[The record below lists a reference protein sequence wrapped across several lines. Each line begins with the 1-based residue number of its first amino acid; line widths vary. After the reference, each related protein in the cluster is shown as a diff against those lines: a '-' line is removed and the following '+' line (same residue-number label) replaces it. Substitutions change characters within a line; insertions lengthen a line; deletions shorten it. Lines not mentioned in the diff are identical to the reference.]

1 MTSEFDVSGKVA
13 MVTGAS
19 SGFGVHFAK
28 ILAARGAKVVVAAR
42 RVDRLESLVSEINA
56 AGGEAVAV
64 AMDVTSADSI
74 EAAFNQGEAA
84 FGTITLV
91 ANNAG
96 VAEVRSALKID
107 ESSWDHMM
115 DTNLKGVWLVA
126 QQAAKRM
133 ISAGVGGAIVNTASI
148 LGLRVSFG
156 QSSYSVSKAAVIQL
170 TKALA
175 VEWAGKGVRVNALC
189 PGYFLT
195 EMTEAAF
202 ASPESQ
208 KYLSSSPARRAGEM
222 DEMTGPF
229 LLLASDAGSY
239 LHGVALPVDGGQSI
253 SNM

>member
-13 MVTGAS
+13 LVTGAS

-96 VAEVRSALKID
+96 VADARSALKID
-107 ESSWDHMM
+107 ESS
-115 DTNLKGVWLVA
+115 
-126 QQAAKRM
+126 
-133 ISAGVGGAIVNTASI
+133 
-148 LGLRVSFG
+148 
-156 QSSYSVSKAAVIQL
+156 
-170 TKALA
+170 
-175 VEWAGKGVRVNALC
+175 C
-189 PGYFLT
+189 
-195 EMTEAAF
+195 
-202 ASPESQ
+202 
-208 KYLSSSPARRAGEM
+208 
-222 DEMTGPF
+222 
-229 LLLASDAGSY
+229 
-239 LHGVALPVDGGQSI
+239 
-253 SNM
+253 